1 MGAFGDKDASNPTA
15 YTFVLVCS
23 ILNALT
29 LVFGTFRLH
38 RRMLLHARRK
48 HEARQLPGSPDAA
61 GVANAASGSPPP
73 KRRRISL
80 TPASLSRVGCFLTP
94 SPGGKLARLQQ
105 ALPRTPASRRACAAR
120 CRDSSPAAAP
130 GSDPAAAA
138 APGAAPAAAPAA
150 LGATARAKLEERR
163 HRRRRLAAMIAAAK
177 AAVEAGRSDL
187 DAHLAAAHSADIV
200 DADAMDAKESA
211 AAPAGS
217 AIGRHRR
224 AVEEA
229 AAKA

>member
-23 ILNALT
+23 LLNALT
-29 LVFGTFRLH
+29 LVFATFRLH

-80 TPASLSRVGCFLTP
+80 TPASVSRVGCFLTP

-120 CRDSSPAAAP
+120 CRDSSP
-130 GSDPAAAA
+130 AA